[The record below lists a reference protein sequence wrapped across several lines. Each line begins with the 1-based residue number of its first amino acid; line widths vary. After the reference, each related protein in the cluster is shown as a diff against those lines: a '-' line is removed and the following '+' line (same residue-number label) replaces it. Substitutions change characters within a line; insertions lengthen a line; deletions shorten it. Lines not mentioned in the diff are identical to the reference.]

1 MECGSS
7 ACRLRNILQSQTLPG
22 KIKSTVRMVSLQQ
35 YEVVNPATTSR
46 QLVVEHSQEDQ
57 QGMHES
63 ADRVC
68 RQGMQ
73 ESAGRVQAECRT
85 VQAGRAGWAVA
96 HQGGEERRALP
107 HSQSKGREQ
116 GRGCEYTAVR
126 KLATV
131 GNPSCEYIY
140 QYVIHACP
148 TEAAGSTCRLVP
160 VHQCGS

>member
-57 QGMHES
+57 QTGYARE
-63 ADRVC
+63 C

-73 ESAGRVQAECRT
+73 EIAGKVC
-85 VQAGRAGWAVA
+85 
-96 HQGGEERRALP
+96 RRA
-107 HSQSKGREQ
+107 
-116 GRGCEYTAVR
+116 T
-126 KLATV
+126 
-131 GNPSCEYIY
+131 
-140 QYVIHACP
+140 
-148 TEAAGSTCRLVP
+148 
-160 VHQCGS
+160 

>member
-73 ESAGRVQAECRT
+73 EIAGRVGRRLQKRVCRRGQERAGREGRRVQAGYAGECRQSAGRVQDG
-85 VQAGRAGWAVA
+85 AGREGRV
-96 HQGGEERRALP
+96 GGGSPRRGGTPSPATQP
-107 HSQSKGREQ
+107 EQ
-116 GRGCEYTAVR
+116 R
-126 KLATV
+126 
-131 GNPSCEYIY
+131 
-140 QYVIHACP
+140 
-148 TEAAGSTCRLVP
+148 
-160 VHQCGS
+160 